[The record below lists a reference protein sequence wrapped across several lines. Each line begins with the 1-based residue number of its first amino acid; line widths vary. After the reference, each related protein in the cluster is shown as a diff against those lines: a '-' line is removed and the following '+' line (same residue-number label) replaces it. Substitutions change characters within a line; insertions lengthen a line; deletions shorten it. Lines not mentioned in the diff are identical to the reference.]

1 MNLAVCLASWDQNG
15 QEAARSF
22 YLTAWNGN
30 QGYTVDRVE
39 RGTDRIDR
47 AFLCVLGG
55 TQPAVIGQHIHK
67 AKIGKSSDDGL
78 VQRLQLLVFPD
89 MKNKAAEVEREE
101 NEQAKRQAFSA
112 IEGLRSID
120 PSEIGVK
127 PFQGDDRSILHFDED
142 AQKIFDKFRWFIEK
156 RVVEGKEDD
165 TMSAHLNKMPATVA
179 KLAMLIHLLDQSYG
193 DVDTETTLKAVRF
206 GKYLYKSAKRV
217 YFTADMGIAGLAT
230 DLGERIKSGALGNH
244 FTVSEIVRK
253 NWGKLNNKKT
263 VEDAVKVFVDASW
276 LRKLSPE
283 NVQGRPTDRYI
294 INPQITGG

>member
-1 MNLAVCLASWDQNG
+1 MLWGGLIARPGSKKTPCLEACLRPIKNIEKQLFHKYEQQLLSYQFEKSYFEKNKNSEEFIAPPTEPKLQRAVIQDATYQVIARIMSESPEGLLASWDELGGMLASWDQNG

-127 PFQGDDRSILHFDED
+127 PFQSDDRSILNFDED
-142 AQKIFDKFRWFIEK
+142 AQKIFDKFRWFIE
-156 RVVEGKEDD
+156 
-165 TMSAHLNKMPATVA
+165 
-179 KLAMLIHLLDQSYG
+179 
-193 DVDTETTLKAVRF
+193 
-206 GKYLYKSAKRV
+206 
-217 YFTADMGIAGLAT
+217 
-230 DLGERIKSGALGNH
+230 
-244 FTVSEIVRK
+244 
-253 NWGKLNNKKT
+253 
-263 VEDAVKVFVDASW
+263 
-276 LRKLSPE
+276 
-283 NVQGRPTDRYI
+283 NV
-294 INPQITGG
+294 